1 MKSRSNEYDDN
12 SRSVALVCGHGI
24 VAEEGGVAQI
34 RKLEAPAPE
43 QVSDVRPT
51 AAAAATTTGITVV
64 VAFVVRSVSAS
75 AR

>member
-51 AAAAATTTGITVV
+51 AAAATTTGITVV